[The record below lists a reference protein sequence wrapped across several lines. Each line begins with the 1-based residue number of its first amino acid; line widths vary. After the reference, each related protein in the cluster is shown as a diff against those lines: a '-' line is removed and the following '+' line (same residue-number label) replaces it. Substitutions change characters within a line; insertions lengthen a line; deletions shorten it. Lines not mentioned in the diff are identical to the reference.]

1 MFDKRSHPHR
11 IHPAAWFAL
20 ALVGATLA
28 AAAPS
33 TAWSGKEVKKEG
45 IVHVMNPGTAAET
58 ETIDLEPA
66 WIVGGEEDED
76 VLFGVITDV
85 IRGPKGNFY
94 LLDSQLN
101 EIQVYSPAGEHLRT
115 IGREGEGPGEF
126 RFAFNL
132 ILLPNGN
139 IGVLQAFPGKIVVL
153 TPEGEPAGEFTMPE
167 TEGAG
172 FKGMVAAQ
180 NAGDQLG
187 VIYTLTQPSEAG
199 FTQKSVLALID
210 GEGKT
215 ETHLHDQDST
225 MSSASALIAE
235 DEWDAFRN
243 RWAAL
248 PDGRVA
254 SAIEYGVYSVHVWDA
269 KGELS
274 RVIHREHEEHPRT
287 QAEID
292 DVREIFKGFTRRV
305 PVPNM
310 KFEIE
315 SKWNPIQAL
324 HARDDGSLWV
334 RPSHGT
340 FGLADGVAAVYDVY
354 DEAGRLARQVS
365 LRGDFDVT
373 SDGVFF
379 VGDRM
384 FVVTGWLD
392 ALMALQGGAGPAG
405 DDAEDDFAAPME
417 VRSYKVR

>member
-1 MFDKRSHPHR
+1 MRLRISSRSHLHVC
-11 IHPAAWFAL
+11 L
-20 ALVGATLA
+20 AVLVAMLTSTLA
-28 AAAPS
+28 HAAPS
-33 TAWSGKEVKKEG
+33 TAGNSKEVKKDG
-45 IVHVMNPGTAAET
+45 LLHVMNPATAKA

-76 VLFGVITDV
+76 VLFGVITDI

-153 TPEGEPAGEFTMPE
+153 TPDGEPAGEFPVPE
-167 TEGAG
+167 TDDTG
-172 FKGMVAAQ
+172 FKGLIGAQ
-180 NAGDQLG
+180 NAGDQLA

-199 FTQKSVLALID
+199 FTQKNVLALID

-215 ETHLHDQDST
+215 EKRLHDQDSS
-225 MSSASALIAE
+225 MSSASALISE
-235 DEWDAFRN
+235 KEWDAFRN

-254 SAIEYGVYSVHVWDA
+254 SAIEYGTYSIHVWNA
-269 KGELS
+269 KGELE
-274 RVIHREHEEHPRT
+274 RVIHREFDEHART
-287 QAEID
+287 KAQVDE
-292 DVREIFKGFTRRV
+292 VREIFQGFTRRI

-315 SKWNPIQAL
+315 SNWNPVQTL
-324 HARDDGSLWV
+324 NARDDGTLWV
-334 RPSHGT
+334 RSSRGT
-340 FGLADGVAAVYDVY
+340 FDLKEGVAAVYDVY
-354 DEAGRLARQVS
+354 DEAGHLARQVS
-365 LRGDFDVT
+365 LRGDFDST
-373 SDGVFF
+373 TDGIFF

-392 ALMALQGGAGPAG
+392 ALMALQGGAAPGG
-405 DDAEDDFAAPME
+405 EDDEYAAPME